1 MMIVGDW
8 RSADRA
14 GLCGERVFLMVQK
27 GNAYA

>member
-1 MMIVGDW
+1 MIVGDW

-14 GLCGERVFLMVQK
+14 GLRVEHVFLMVQK